1 MPIYN
6 APILQVDPKETRRYA
21 GLQKAKDFSEEMI
34 EEACEDAR
42 LLANPRSIWQ
52 LYDYDCQTGIVLSSP
67 PFQISGKS
75 IEKHLAGCEQ
85 VILLAATI
93 GDEIEREV
101 TRRFQNGTYT
111 SSVLLDAAA
120 TTAVEQVADALEKA
134 IEPDISR
141 KGYGMRWRFSP
152 GYGDWPLE
160 HQPELIRLSHAY
172 EIGVSLSESMMLIPR
187 KSITAIIGL
196 FKNLKTPQSENRHQV
211 CASCNRLDC
220 PSRKENIR

>member
-21 GLQKAKDFSEEMI
+21 GLQNAVGFDENMI
-34 EEACEDAR
+34 EEACEDAQ

-52 LYDYDCQTGIVLSSP
+52 IYDYDCQTRIVEASP
-67 PFQISGKS
+67 IFQIQGEV
-75 IEKHLAGCEQ
+75 IAKHLMGCEK

-93 GDEIEREV
+93 GEEIEQEV
-101 TRRFQNGTYT
+101 TRRFETGAYA

-120 TTAVEQVADALEKA
+120 TTAVEHVADALETA
-134 IEPDISR
+134 IEPELAR
-141 KGYGMRWRFSP
+141 KGYAMRWRFSP

-160 HQPELIRLSHAY
+160 QQPELLRLSQA
-172 EIGVSLSESMMLIPR
+172 EKIGISLSEALMLIPR

-196 FKNLKTPQSENRHQV
+196 CKNTKVSPAPSKQHD
-211 CASCNRLDC
+211 CANCGKLDC
-220 PSRKENIR
+220 PSRR

>member
-6 APILQVDPKETRRYA
+6 APILRIDPKETRRYA
-21 GLQKAKDFSEEMI
+21 GLQKAKDFDEKMI
-34 EEACEDAR
+34 KDACEDAQ

-52 LYDYDCQTGIVLSSP
+52 LYDYDCETRTVLSSP
-67 PFQISGKS
+67 TFRIQGKV
-75 IEKHLAGCEQ
+75 IGKHLAGCEQ

-93 GDEIEREV
+93 GEEIEQEV
-101 TRRFQNGTYT
+101 TKRFQEGAYA

-134 IEPDISR
+134 IEPELSR
-141 KGYGMRWRFSP
+141 KGYAMRWRFSP

-160 HQPELIRLSHAY
+160 HQPELIRLSHAE
-172 EIGVSLSESMMLIPR
+172 EIGISLSESMMLMPR

-196 FKNLKTPQSENRHQV
+196 AKNTKNAPASKQHDCS
-211 CASCNRLDC
+211 SCNKLDC
-220 PSRKENIR
+220 SSRRE